1 MKGLSPGHACACAK
15 VARTRA
21 DRVRQAAAA
30 PNEDPAF
37 AAMRRMMKITK

>member
-1 MKGLSPGHACACAK
+1 MKGLSPGHACACTK
-15 VARTRA
+15 VARTGA

-37 AAMRRMMKITK
+37 DAKRRMMKITR